1 MIVFDGLPLVGQQH
15 IYRRSFLTLK
25 GGSSFMIYVYNQ
37 TDLIC
42 LEVINIHGE
51 QFS

>member
-1 MIVFDGLPLVGQQH
+1 MSVFDGLPYVGEH
-15 IYRRSFLTLK
+15 LFTLK
-25 GGSSFMIYVYNQ
+25 GGSSFMIYLYNQ

>member
-15 IYRRSFLTLK
+15 IYMRSLFTLT
-25 GGSSFMIYVYNQ
+25 GGSSFMIYLYNQ

-42 LEVINIHGE
+42 FEVINIQGE